1 MKKVINKINKK
12 MQNVDL
18 KQVLY
23 AFIRCF
29 LVAIISIINVV
40 FLFLQLIT
48 AIIYL
53 FFEKV
58 TNYMTNLELKIKI
71 KLLCKNK
78 EHTPVNEHPQCRCIF
93 KPVK

>member
-12 MQNVDL
+12 LQNVDL

-40 FLFLQLIT
+40 FLFLQLIV
-48 AIIYL
+48 AVIYL
-53 FFEKV
+53 FFEKI
-58 TNYMTNLELKIKI
+58 TNYLTKLEIKI
-71 KLLCKNK
+71 KMLWKKYL
-78 EHTPVNEHPQCRCIF
+78 
-93 KPVK
+93 

>member
-12 MQNVDL
+12 LQNVDL

-40 FLFLQLIT
+40 FLFLQLIV
-48 AIIYL
+48 AVIYL
-53 FFEKV
+53 FFEKI
-58 TNYMTNLELKIKI
+58 TNYLTKLEIKI
-71 KLLCKNK
+71 KMLWTKYL
-78 EHTPVNEHPQCRCIF
+78 
-93 KPVK
+93 